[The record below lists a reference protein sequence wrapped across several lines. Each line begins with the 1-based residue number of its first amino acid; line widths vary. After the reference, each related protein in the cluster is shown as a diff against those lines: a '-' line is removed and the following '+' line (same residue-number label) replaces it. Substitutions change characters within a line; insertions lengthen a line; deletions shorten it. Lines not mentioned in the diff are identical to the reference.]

1 MSEHVNLILRSERFY
16 RSLSLI
22 DAAIDAI
29 HTMLDLGHDVRI
41 CISPLIEF
49 PYCVPEKYA
58 WVYEH
63 LGKVFTNRMILTKDK
78 TLVRGEV
85 LIEDKPN
92 IIGGV
97 SPVWKHIFYDALYNR
112 NINDSVCV

>member
-1 MSEHVNLILRSERFY
+1 
-16 RSLSLI
+16 
-22 DAAIDAI
+22 
-29 HTMLDLGHDVRI
+29 
-41 CISPLIEF
+41 
-49 PYCVPEKYA
+49 
-58 WVYEH
+58 
-63 LGKVFTNRMILTKDK
+63 MILTKDK